1 MGNKDDDLV
10 MDGFKKL
17 DPHLTS
23 TKAPRIKWGDKYK
36 SWSPERRLKY
46 VEDLAASM
54 NNAAAIIQE
63 ERNELGRLCEMKEKQ
78 LIKISAELT
87 RNNEMILAEVTKMNE
102 YKQSTNLEIARLN
115 GIIREFTAKAS

>member
-1 MGNKDDDLV
+1 
-10 MDGFKKL
+10 
-17 DPHLTS
+17 
-23 TKAPRIKWGDKYK
+23 
-36 SWSPERRLKY
+36 

-87 RNNEMILAEVTKMNE
+87 
-102 YKQSTNLEIARLN
+102 S
-115 GIIREFTAKAS
+115 